1 MTYEIFFQN
10 FPNLL
15 IVVVVFALGVLS
27 PGPATLMITGTA
39 MSHGRVTAVV
49 LSLGIVTGSMFWAV
63 VAASGFVAALASS
76 VFIFTAMKIL
86 GALYLLYLAYR
97 SLRSAMDSEVA
108 LRTQFHTVTDF
119 KMTFFK
125 GLFLHLTNP
134 KAPLV
139 WMATL
144 SIGLGDR
151 APISFVWIVIGIC
164 FSIAVLT
171 LLGYAVLFSTL
182 PVIRF
187 YAKSRRL
194 LEALSALMFGAAA
207 IKILTSRVN

>member
-15 IVVVVFALGVLS
+15 IVVVVFTVGVLT

-39 MSHGRVTAVV
+39 MSHGRMTALV

-63 VAASGFVAALASS
+63 VAASGFVVALASS
-76 VFIFTAMKIL
+76 VFVFTVMKIL
-86 GALYLLYLAYR
+86 SALYLLHLPYR
-97 SLRSAMDSEVA
+97 SLRSAMASDAA
-108 LRTQFHTVTDF
+108 LRTHSHAATDF

-151 APISFVWIVIGIC
+151 APTSYTWIVIGVC

-171 LLGYAVLFSTL
+171 FLGYAVLFSTS

-207 IKILTSRVN
+207 IKILMSRVS